1 MKRIIA
7 LIAIFLLISFFAATE
22 SLAQVQ
28 MERPVEM
35 SRRGSRIYNPA
46 TLEEIDGEVLTV
58 NKVNSRRDQ
67 GYGVHLSL
75 KNAEE
80 TFEVHLGPE
89 WYLEEQ
95 NFSVE
100 PGDRL
105 EVKGSRITF
114 PGMPTIVA
122 AEVKKADRV
131 LTLRDS
137 NGIPKWSR
145 RQQRSKLQKV
155 DLKKGLL

>member
-7 LIAIFLLISFFAATE
+7 LIVTFLLISSFAATE

-28 MERPVEM
+28 VQRPLEM
-35 SRRGSRIYNPA
+35 NGRGSRIYNPA
-46 TLEEIDGEVLTV
+46 TLEEIKGEVLTV
-58 NKVNSRRDQ
+58 NKINSRRSQ
-67 GYGVHLSL
+67 GYGVHLL
-75 KNAEE
+75 IKTAEE
-80 TFEVHLGPE
+80 TVEVHLGPE

-95 NFSVE
+95 NFTVE

-114 PGMPTIVA
+114 SGMPALVA

-131 LTLRDS
+131 VTLRDT
-137 NGIPKWSR
+137 NGIPMWSR

-155 DLKKGLL
+155 DLKKGSL